1 MEEKI
6 KAPLDSEAIE
16 AKVKKIKDEVKDI
29 VNIDEVEKLIQN
41 NEIEFTLNDILY
53 KVVKPTFQQK
63 KDVNQE
69 RIKKY
74 TEMLQVPTNL
84 LEADLIKLYKKRGID
99 VAEMDKADEAI
110 EKKRNSLMEKLGKM
124 IAEDKIKSEIDK
136 LKEEVKSL
144 IAQQQETAMRRAILL
159 DSSIETQ
166 VNVHVYTYIAYL
178 ITEKKQDDKWI
189 KAWKSFDEFML
200 ETEDTVNQ
208 TVWYSTL
215 IYRN

>member
-6 KAPLDSEAIE
+6 ENTVDEKSIE
-16 AKVKKIKDEVKDI
+16 DKVKKIKDEIKDI
-29 VNIDEVEKLIQN
+29 VNMDEIEKIIKN
-41 NEIEFTLNDILY
+41 NEIEFTLNDIEY

-63 KDVNQE
+63 KQVNEE

-99 VAEMDKADEAI
+99 VDEMDKQDQSI

-124 IAEDKIKSEIDK
+124 IADDKIKSEIDK
-136 LKEEVKSL
+136 LKEEVKNL
-144 IAQQQETAMRRAILL
+144 IAQQQENAMRRAVLL
-159 DSSIETQ
+159 DTSIETQ
-166 VNVHVYTYIAYL
+166 VNVHVYTYIAFL

-189 KAWKSFDEFML
+189 KAWNTFDEIRQFGI
-200 ETEDTVNQ
+200 Q
-208 TVWYSTL
+208 H
-215 IYRN
+215 